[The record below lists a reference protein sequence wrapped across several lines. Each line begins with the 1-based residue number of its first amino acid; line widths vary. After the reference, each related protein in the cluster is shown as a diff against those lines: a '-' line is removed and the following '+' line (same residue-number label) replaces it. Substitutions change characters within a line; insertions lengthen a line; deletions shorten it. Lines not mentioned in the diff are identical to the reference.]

1 MSSVRTYQKGAGWIV
16 IVPACCHFHRRK
28 EGLQPILLMKF
39 VALFVG
45 IPSVDQI
52 MNLGQIVAEKQ
63 NKVVDFFLTVLTKVY
78 VTNGFEHDG
87 KK

>member
-1 MSSVRTYQKGAGWIV
+1 
-16 IVPACCHFHRRK
+16 
-28 EGLQPILLMKF
+28 MKF